1 MNIICGIDVSSE
13 WIDAS
18 LDGKPSKRFARSGEG
33 FTRLL
38 RYAKQASLFVM
49 EATGRYHESLADFL
63 SERSLSVA
71 VVNPA
76 RAAHYSRAL
85 GVTGKTDM
93 ADARMLALYA
103 QRNPVPAYVPKT
115 PEQRELQALVRARA
129 SLVEERTKL
138 KNQLQAPEM
147 HASVTPLLKGR
158 LELCNHQVKQLES
171 LIKGCIQA
179 NSEFKAKALAL
190 RTIPGYGNVT
200 VWTILAEVQFE
211 CLKSPKSL
219 AAFAG
224 TQPKEFISGKSV
236 RKETRMSKQGNA
248 NLRNALYMAAL
259 TAIRFE
265 PFKSLYMR
273 LIARGKAK
281 KSALGAVMNKLAR
294 ISFAVGSRNCYF
306 IQGAT

>member
-18 LDGKPSKRFARSGEG
+18 LDGRSSKRFARSSDG
-33 FTRLL
+33 FTRLV
-38 RYAKQASLFVM
+38 RYAKDATLFVM

-63 SERSLSVA
+63 SERGLSVA

-85 GVTGKTDM
+85 GSTSKTDM

-103 QRNPVPAYVPKT
+103 QRNPVPTYIPKT
-115 PEQRELQALVRARA
+115 AEHRELVALVRARA
-129 SLVEERTKL
+129 SLIEERTKL

-147 HASVTPLLKGR
+147 HACVTPMQRER
-158 LELCNHQVKQLES
+158 LELCNHQVKELES
-171 LIKGCIQA
+171 LIRGCIQA
-179 NSEFKAKALAL
+179 NPEFKEKAEAL

-200 VWTILAEVQFE
+200 VWTVLAEVQFD

-224 TQPKEFISGKSV
+224 TQPKEFTSGKSV

-265 PFKSLYMR
+265 PFKSLYIR
-273 LIARGKAK
+273 LIDRGKAK

-294 ISFAVGSRNCYF
+294 ISFAVATRNCAF
-306 IQGAT
+306 IPEGA